1 MNIIDFMNGFHSECE
16 NDSTNDKFP
25 TVRQFGLQ
33 YPELRKAKVKI
44 TLFWGDCC
52 AGENSF
58 QASFYQ
64 WLRMVRGEKFFRWL
78 YTSYEGERVI
88 LDFPFLRMELLYRT
102 MTEASLGKVI
112 LMTLA
117 ILILIL
123 AALKSKAPLLMGRM
137 QLSYFSS
144 FLVSRRLASREISC
158 FSLLLL

>member
-64 WLRMVRGEKFFRWL
+64 WLRMVRGEKFFR
-78 YTSYEGERVI
+78 
-88 LDFPFLRMELLYRT
+88 
-102 MTEASLGKVI
+102 
-112 LMTLA
+112 
-117 ILILIL
+117 
-123 AALKSKAPLLMGRM
+123 
-137 QLSYFSS
+137 
-144 FLVSRRLASREISC
+144 
-158 FSLLLL
+158 